1 MEELSDALL
10 IIDLQKGVCFE
21 DKRIDHFAELVTLIN
36 QRIQL
41 YREQSKPIIFIQHC
55 DDELIPQSSAWE
67 IIEELDRKKLDTI
80 IQKTHA
86 NSFYHTDLQKV
97 LQQHHITSLEICGA
111 QTQYCIDTTIK
122 FAHGLGYRLT
132 MLKNASTTYDNDFLS
147 AADTIAFYENIWDK
161 RFLNLIQ

>member
-1 MEELSDALL
+1 MKELSDALL

-41 YREQSKPIIFIQHC
+41 YREQSKPIIFIQHR
-55 DDELIPQSSAWE
+55 DDELIPQTTAWE

-97 LQQHHITSLEICGA
+97 LQQRHITSLEICGA

-122 FAHGLGYRLT
+122 VAHGLGYRLT

-147 AADTIAFYENIWDK
+147 AADTITFYENIWDK